1 MIARRIFSDSKEL
14 SKRPLLEKNQK
25 MGGDEV
31 DFEELLGSLKKLFE
45 ERVSYYRQ
53 VDKIVRDDYSSAEIC
68 ARNIYYSILS

>member
-1 MIARRIFSDSKEL
+1 MAEEVFVWQGSWGPEIT
-14 SKRPLLEKNQK
+14 
-25 MGGDEV
+25 EV